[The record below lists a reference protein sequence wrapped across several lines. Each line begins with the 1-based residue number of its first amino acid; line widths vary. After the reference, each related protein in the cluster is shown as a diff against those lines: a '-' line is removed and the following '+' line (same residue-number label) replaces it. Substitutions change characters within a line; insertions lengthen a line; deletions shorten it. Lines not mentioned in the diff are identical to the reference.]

1 MRRIWRIKDSN
12 SDIQDRLSS
21 SLKISKVT
29 AQLLA
34 NRGVDDPAKA
44 SKFLNCSLSSCHD
57 PFLLKDMDKAVSRI
71 KKAISNGEHI
81 LVYGDYDVDGMTGTS
96 LLCS

>member
-1 MRRIWRIKDSN
+1 MKKIWTIKDSN
-12 SDIQDRLSS
+12 PAVQESLSS
-21 SLKISKVT
+21 ALKISKVS
-29 AQLLA
+29 AQILA
-34 NRGVDDPAKA
+34 NRGIDNPEAA
-44 SKFLNCSLSSCHD
+44 REFLNCSLSSCHD
-57 PFLLKDMDKAVSRI
+57 PFLLKDMDKAVARI